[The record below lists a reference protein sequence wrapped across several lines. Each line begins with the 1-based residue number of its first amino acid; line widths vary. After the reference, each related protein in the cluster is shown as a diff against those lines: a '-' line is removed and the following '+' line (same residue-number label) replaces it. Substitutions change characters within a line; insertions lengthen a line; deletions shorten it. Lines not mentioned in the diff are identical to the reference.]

1 MQGSGI
7 RYLVMDSGWYKEED
21 KNWWDTI
28 GDWNVS
34 KQLFPE
40 GLKPVNDM
48 IKSYGL
54 IPGIW
59 FEMENVVKTARAEAK
74 TVRIS
79 ARKVRLVID
88 LVRGKN
94 IGDAFSILHLTP
106 NGASV
111 AVAKVI
117 KSAVANAE
125 HNYEMD
131 TNKLYV
137 KEIYANEG
145 ITMKR
150 YLPRAKGSAST
161 LFKRTS
167 NIVVVVAERN

>member
-1 MQGSGI
+1 
-7 RYLVMDSGWYKEED
+7 
-21 KNWWDTI
+21 
-28 GDWNVS
+28 
-34 KQLFPE
+34 
-40 GLKPVNDM
+40 
-48 IKSYGL
+48 
-54 IPGIW
+54 
-59 FEMENVVKTARAEAK
+59 MENVVKTARAEAK

-131 TNKLYV
+131 TKKLYV

-145 ITMKR
+145 IKMKR
-150 YLPRAKGSAST
+150 YMPRAKGRASG
-161 LFKRTS
+161 LVKRTS
-167 NIVVVVAERN
+167 HINVVVAER